1 MLSQR
6 STPIKLSQEAALK
19 LPRAGLWLVLVCFAF
34 IGFFAD
40 DLWTPRDIDSFGA
53 AWLLAQ
59 QPLSAWLMPMGFGE
73 MLTEAGPLTTW
84 LSATFML
91 TVGEQG
97 LGLLS
102 NILCLRLASV
112 FWFTLSTFAIWESAY
127 RLAVRPEA
135 QPIAFA
141 FGGEARPK
149 DFARAIA
156 DSAVLLFLATF
167 GILTRQHEAVPDTA
181 LLAITALNLFS
192 LTIAVKRPLI
202 GSILAGISVTASILA
217 STLFAGVWLLA
228 QSLIVI
234 ATLSQSPRKRDL
246 CLVALLLSTG
256 LLFLIWPALSW
267 CIDSELAN
275 RWFTQWVLTQT
286 DYFGPAGLSTYL
298 WFAKHSLW
306 FLLPLWPLVLT
317 GLFRWGRRLGQPFL
331 FLPLVVVAVTLL
343 GVIFSSKQSTDS
355 VFLACIPA
363 LTVLA
368 AFSLL
373 TIKNG
378 WENILD
384 WFGLTIFGLGGLTIW
399 LYWCAWLTG
408 FPPKMHQSII
418 NLAPTVRPELDLGFF
433 CAVLATFGWIA
444 LVIWRLTHRPV
455 IIWRGPWINA
465 TGITMAL
472 VVGFGLFHAPTTE
485 FRSLVPIA
493 QTLDRLLLQSGWQR
507 GQCVQ
512 AINTRPEMMAVLQHY
527 GAEPLNTLTHET
539 GCPLAIVRQSSS
551 SHVEL
556 PDYAPS
562 AGRARSSEVFY
573 VVDTNALARKPIFT
587 RK

>member
-256 LLFLIWPALSW
+256 LLF
-267 CIDSELAN
+267 
-275 RWFTQWVLTQT
+275 
-286 DYFGPAGLSTYL
+286 
-298 WFAKHSLW
+298 
-306 FLLPLWPLVLT
+306 
-317 GLFRWGRRLGQPFL
+317 
-331 FLPLVVVAVTLL
+331 
-343 GVIFSSKQSTDS
+343 
-355 VFLACIPA
+355 
-363 LTVLA
+363 
-368 AFSLL
+368 
-373 TIKNG
+373 
-378 WENILD
+378 
-384 WFGLTIFGLGGLTIW
+384 
-399 LYWCAWLTG
+399 
-408 FPPKMHQSII
+408 
-418 NLAPTVRPELDLGFF
+418 
-433 CAVLATFGWIA
+433 
-444 LVIWRLTHRPV
+444 
-455 IIWRGPWINA
+455 
-465 TGITMAL
+465 
-472 VVGFGLFHAPTTE
+472 
-485 FRSLVPIA
+485 
-493 QTLDRLLLQSGWQR
+493 
-507 GQCVQ
+507 
-512 AINTRPEMMAVLQHY
+512 
-527 GAEPLNTLTHET
+527 
-539 GCPLAIVRQSSS
+539 
-551 SHVEL
+551 
-556 PDYAPS
+556 
-562 AGRARSSEVFY
+562 
-573 VVDTNALARKPIFT
+573 
-587 RK
+587 